1 MQPSAS
7 APDAQHSQRS
17 QAQRTERRSASSEDL
32 PWQTAA
38 VTLAARASN
47 GPMRVRLI
55 CARREHAKRA
65 GGCAPCGKRNEPPR
79 SSARR
84 ASQGD
89 ACARH
94 LAAGSGDRIGWKLVE
109 RPICHHGR
117 VAGGALYRNAAGS
130 ERSRGEL
137 RPPELVSQL
146 GDHHW
151 RTRRAARYDGGRRR
165 QSARGGVRDHF
176 EHTGSRYCRA
186 VVVRA

>member
-1 MQPSAS
+1 MA
-7 APDAQHSQRS
+7 
-17 QAQRTERRSASSEDL
+17 
-32 PWQTAA
+32 
-38 VTLAARASN
+38 LAARASN

-55 CARREHAKRA
+55 CARRDHAKRA
-65 GGCAPCGKRNEPPR
+65 GGCAPCGKRDEPPR

-137 RPPELVSQL
+137 RPPEPVSRL
-146 GDHHW
+146 GRPDW
-151 RTRRAARYDGGRRR
+151 GTRRAARYDGRASLRAASCGNRVMLIAASQRRPATTRLHKRRR
-165 QSARGGVRDHF
+165 
-176 EHTGSRYCRA
+176 RA
-186 VVVRA
+186 GPRTRPRPGWRS